1 MLKHKPIIIY
11 VLVTLT
17 IVTAI
22 FPQAP
27 QRSDV
32 PDKYKWNL
40 SDIYPSVTE
49 WKADLSKIEN
59 SINDFTAYKGKLGS
73 NSQTFLD
80 ALNSYF
86 GMLKIFYKSSTYAG
100 NLSNED
106 VNISENQALLQQLS
120 SVGTKFGETA
130 SFFEPEI
137 LSLPKETIEKF
148 FNEKPELNVYS
159 VYVDNIQRLRPHTL
173 SESEEKMLASF
184 GLIAGNQNTVYSLF
198 ADGEKPNPKITL
210 SDGEEVELS
219 PSAYTGVRT
228 VENRDDRSKIF
239 EVFFNGYG
247 DFKNTLG
254 ANLVG
259 KVKKDWVFA
268 KNRNY
273 KSTLESALNGDNL
286 PPTVY
291 TTLIEQVNKNL
302 PTLHRFLD
310 LKKRMLGVDTLHYYD
325 LYTPLVKKVDL
336 KFTVEQGQQTILD
349 ALKPMGS
356 EYLSTVKKS
365 FDNRW
370 IDFIPTEGK
379 RSGAYSTGGAYDVH
393 PYILLNW
400 NDDYESVSTLAHEMG
415 HTMHSYYSNSNQP
428 FAKSDYAT
436 FVAEIA
442 STTNETLLNNY
453 MVANAKSK
461 EEKLFLLGSY
471 LELLRTTIFR
481 QTSFAEFE
489 LEIHKRV
496 EEGQPLTG
504 DDLCNIY
511 YDIVK
516 KYYGNDAGHCIV
528 DPYIKYEWSYIPHF
542 IGYTYYVFQYS
553 TSLIYATAFAEKIVN
568 EGTPAVDKFY
578 NILKGGSSKYA
589 VDLIKDAGIDPLSPE
604 PFELAMKKM
613 NMVMDQIED
622 ILNKN

>member
-1 MLKHKPIIIY
+1 MTKQKQILFY
-11 VLVTLT
+11 ALVTLT
-17 IVTAI
+17 IATAI

-27 QRSDV
+27 QRNDV

-40 SDIYPSVTE
+40 SDMYPTLAD
-49 WKADLSKIEN
+49 WKADIKKVESEIDQFA
-59 SINDFTAYKGKLGS
+59 SYKGKLGE
-73 NSQTFLD
+73 NSQNLLN

-86 GMLKIFYKSSTYAG
+86 AMLKTFYKAATYAG

-106 VNISENQALLQQLS
+106 VRISENQALQQQLS

-130 SFFEPEI
+130 SFFDPEI
-137 LSLPKETIEKF
+137 LTIPKEKIEKF
-148 FNEKPELNVYS
+148 FNEKPELKTYS
-159 VYVDNIQRLRPHTL
+159 MYIDNIQRLRPHTL
-173 SESEEKMLASF
+173 SEAEEKILASF
-184 GLIAGNQNTVYSLF
+184 GLIAGNQNTVYSIF
-198 ADGEKPNPKITL
+198 SDGEKPNPKITL
-210 SDGEEVELS
+210 SDGSEVELS
-219 PSAYTGVRT
+219 PSSFVGVRT
-228 VENRDDRSKIF
+228 VENREDRSKIF
-239 EVFFNGYG
+239 ETFFDSYG

-273 KSTLESALNGDNL
+273 KSSLESALNGDNL
-286 PPTVY
+286 PPAIY
-291 TTLIEQVNKNL
+291 TTLIEQVNKSL

-310 LKKRMLGVDTLHYYD
+310 LKKKMLGVDQLHYYD

-349 ALKPMGS
+349 ALKPMGT

-393 PYILLNW
+393 PYILMNW

-415 HTMHSYYSNSNQP
+415 HTMHSFYSNANQP

-442 STTNETLLNNY
+442 STINETLLNNY
-453 MVANAKSK
+453 MVANAKTK
-461 EEKLFLLGSY
+461 DEKLFLLGSY
-471 LELLRTTIFR
+471 LDLLRTTIFR

-489 LEIHKRV
+489 LEIHKRI

-528 DPYIKYEWSYIPHF
+528 DPYIQYEWSYIPHF
-542 IGYTYYVFQYS
+542 MGYTYYVFQYS

-568 EGTPAVDKFY
+568 EGTPAVDNFY
-578 NILKGGSSKYA
+578 KILKGGGSKYSPQ
-589 VDLIKDAGIDPLSPE
+589 LIKEAGIDPTSSE
-604 PFELAMKKM
+604 AFELTMKKM
-613 NMVMDQIED
+613 NKVMDEIET
-622 ILNKN
+622 ILTK

>member
-1 MLKHKPIIIY
+1 MSRHKVILFY
-11 VLVTLT
+11 TLVLLA
-17 IVTAI
+17 IVTSV
-22 FPQAP
+22 FPQSP
-27 QRSDV
+27 KRSDV

-40 SDIYPSVTE
+40 SDIYSSVSD
-49 WKADLSKIEN
+49 WKADLNKIEIG
-59 SINDFTAYKGKLGS
+59 INDFTRYKGKLAS
-73 NSQTFLD
+73 NSKTFLN
-80 ALNSYF
+80 ALDSYF
-86 GMLKIFYKSSTYAG
+86 SMLKMFSKASTYAG

-120 SVGTKFGETA
+120 SIGTKFGETVA
-130 SFFEPEI
+130 FFEPEI
-137 LSLPKETIEKF
+137 LSISNKKIQKF
-148 FNEKPELNVYS
+148 FKERPELNTYAM
-159 VYVDNIQRLRPHTL
+159 YVDNIQRLRPHTL

-198 ADGEKPNPKITL
+198 SDGEKPNPKIIL
-210 SDGEEVELS
+210 STGEEVELDAS
-219 PSAYTGVRT
+219 TYTRVRT
-228 VENRDDRSKIF
+228 VENRDDRRKVF
-239 EVFFNGYG
+239 ESFFNSYG

-268 KNRNY
+268 KNRKY
-273 KSTLESALNGDNL
+273 ESTLQSSLNGDNL
-286 PPTVY
+286 PVSVY

-310 LKKRMLGVDTLHYYD
+310 LKKRMFGVNELHYYD

-336 KFTVEQGQQTILD
+336 KFTVEEGQQKILD
-349 ALKPMGS
+349 ALTPLKT
-356 EYLSTVKKS
+356 EYLTTVKKS

-393 PYILLNW
+393 PYILMNW
-400 NDDYESVSTLAHEMG
+400 NDDYESLSTLAHELG
-415 HTMHSYYSNSNQP
+415 HTMHSFYSNANQP
-428 FAKSDYAT
+428 FAKADYAT

-442 STTNETLLNNY
+442 STINETLLNNY
-453 MVANAKSK
+453 MVKNAKSK

-471 LELLRTTIFR
+471 LDLLRTTIFR

-504 DDLCNIY
+504 DDLCKIY

-516 KYYGNDAGHCIV
+516 KYYGHDEGHCIV
-528 DPYIKYEWSYIPHF
+528 DPYIQYEWSYIPHF
-542 IGYTYYVFQYS
+542 MGYTYYVFQYS

-568 EGTPAVDKFY
+568 EGTPAVDNFY
-578 NILKGGSSKYA
+578 KILKGGGSKYA
-589 VDLIKDAGIDPLSPE
+589 IDLIKDAGIDPLSSE
-604 PFELAMKKM
+604 PFELTMKKM
-613 NMVMDQIED
+613 NKVMDQIED
-622 ILNKN
+622 ILK